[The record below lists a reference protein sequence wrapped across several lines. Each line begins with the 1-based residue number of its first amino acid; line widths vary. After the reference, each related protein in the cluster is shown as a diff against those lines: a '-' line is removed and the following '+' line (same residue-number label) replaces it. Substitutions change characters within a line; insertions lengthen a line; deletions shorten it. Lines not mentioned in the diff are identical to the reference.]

1 SQSNNQDILS
11 NEIIYQF
18 DQQQLGCQICIW
30 RYFDSENTF
39 SFSFLLACFKLPTL
53 PQLLQLPKSSKLIQK
68 SYTHILQNFQ
78 HMVGFSLSSFFK
90 RRLGLETRKVQIGL
104 YCTVIRN
111 RSESKCALSTALTSY
126 SIIAPCYGRVGAEYN
141 SWLPV
146 NNARRLFV
154 HGFLTTRSPNL
165 TTAVV

>member
-39 SFSFLLACFKLPTL
+39 SFSFPLAYFKL
-53 PQLLQLPKSSKLIQK
+53 PQLLQLSKSSKLIQK
-68 SYTHILQNFQ
+68 SHAHILQNFQ
-78 HMVGFSLSSFFK
+78 HMVRFSVSGIFK
-90 RRLGLETRKVQIGL
+90 GRLGLRNPIQDGL
-104 YCTVIRN
+104 YCTVSSI
-111 RSESKCALSTALTSY
+111 SGKWLFILFTALTDYLVITSLRRY
-126 SIIAPCYGRVGAEYN
+126 DWVGAEISHQLAN
-141 SWLPV
+141 TV
-146 NNARRLFV
+146 RRFFFY
-154 HGFLTTRSPNL
+154 GFLTTRSPNL